1 MSRMNE
7 KFQVSLRSFGDPF
20 TGLDRFG
27 QGEKDGQGMA
37 SEGRFGALLMMV
49 DRNKTGACRSRGKQK
64 SINSNKNGRLL

>member
-7 KFQVSLRSFGDPF
+7 KFQVSLRFIRRSFHGF
-20 TGLDRFG
+20 RSVG

-49 DRNKTGACRSRGKQK
+49 DRNKTGRRGSCRSRGKHK
-64 SINSNKNGRLL
+64 EHK